1 MRFKVAIK
9 QDKII
14 VDMMMQGS
22 YIECIETHN
31 TGDDMK
37 IQTIIDDEAGM
48 KYTFDRVLNDRD
60 AIHALSRIA
69 QIIAFDN
76 ANNRD
81 VDTRTYAMMLSIVID
96 DMRNL

>member
-1 MRFKVAIK
+1 
-9 QDKII
+9 
-14 VDMMMQGS
+14 
-22 YIECIETHN
+22 
-31 TGDDMK
+31 MK

-60 AIHALSRIA
+60 AIHTLSRIA

-81 VDTRTYAMMLSIVID
+81 VDTMTYAMMLSIVID